1 MAMEHRKA
9 IEWSIMMAEM
19 ELDEGLEANTSE
31 MVQIWKEQG
40 LKVNDKANIYEKIG
54 TLDSMS
60 FIDCLNEP
68 ERKLYKAI
76 YEYTRESK
84 IAKVMEENMG
94 GIQ

>member
-9 IEWSIMMAEM
+9 IEWSIMIAEM
-19 ELDEGLEANTSE
+19 ELDEGLEARTSE

-40 LKVNDKANIYEKIG
+40 LKVNNKANIYEENG
-54 TLDSMS
+54 TLDSML
-60 FIDCLNEP
+60 FIHCLNEP

-84 IAKVMEENMG
+84 IAIEMENN
-94 GIQ
+94 IK